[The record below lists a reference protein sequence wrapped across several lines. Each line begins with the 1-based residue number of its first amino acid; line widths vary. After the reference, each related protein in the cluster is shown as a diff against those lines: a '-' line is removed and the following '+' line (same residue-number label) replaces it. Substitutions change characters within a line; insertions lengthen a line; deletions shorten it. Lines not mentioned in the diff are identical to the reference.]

1 MKKLEIQLSMHQ
13 KEFKN
18 LQQMFETQVSKLNGQ
33 VAENEATIR
42 DKEEKIADL
51 IHWKAMAEAEINR
64 LNQELGNNGKELEF
78 EKKVRQKL

>member
-64 LNQELGNNGKELEF
+64 LNLELGNNGKELEF